1 MSQVAALNAT
11 CARCGVRDKA
21 LCTALTDSDLD
32 RLAGLGVQRRLA
44 RGETLMRAGD
54 PPVVCANIQSGVMKI
69 AQVTPGGEEA
79 IVGLLYAGDFVGR
92 PFAGAPDHDVVA
104 LTEVKLCAFPRA
116 AFERL
121 LGDHARMERLL
132 LERTLAELDRARRW
146 LLRLGRASALAR
158 VSGFLDDMSRRLAG
172 PDASLCG
179 HGAGSQPFELPV
191 SRGEMADLLGLTIE
205 TVSRQ
210 MTRLKTAGIISLP
223 GLRSVVVHDPDA
235 LADAAEE
242 LA

>member
-1 MSQVAALNAT
+1 MTLNAT
-11 CARCGVRDKA
+11 CARCDVRDTA
-21 LCTALTDSDLD
+21 LCTSLADDELD

-44 RGETLMRAGD
+44 RGDTLLRAGD
-54 PPVVCANIQSGVMKI
+54 PPVVCANIQAGVMKI
-69 AQVTPGGEEA
+69 AQVTPGGSEA
-79 IVGLLYAGDFVGR
+79 IVGLLYPGDLVGR
-92 PFAGAPDHDVVA
+92 PFAGMSDHDVVA
-104 LTEVKLCAFPRA
+104 LTDVKLCAFPRA
-116 AFERL
+116 AFERV
-121 LGDHARMERLL
+121 LGDHGRMERLL
-132 LERTLAELDRARRW
+132 LERTMAELDRARRW

-158 VSGFLDDMSRRLAG
+158 VAGFLDDMSRRLAG
-172 PDASLCG
+172 PDGLMPG
-179 HGAGSQPFELPV
+179 TTGASQPFELPL

-235 LADAAEE
+235 LADAAAE